1 MYKIPRFWK
10 RFNRMILFNDLMSGR
25 KVVMTTRDDEGNVH
39 HHIERVPH
47 PIPPLGVVDDEPP
60 YDQGRDLNAPPGS

>member
-47 PIPPLGVVDDEPP
+47 PIPPLLGVEGVDDNTEIT
-60 YDQGRDLNAPPGS
+60 S